1 MKQSS
6 HSKEKSC
13 FMAFMESGSNNTARK
28 VASVMCDCNP
38 VDCSPPG
45 SGVHGILQQG
55 HWSGLLFPPPGDLP
69 DPGIAP
75 ASLLPPAGDPGA
87 CLLCFVSSPLHLL
100 FLGLKHLQ
108 QSSPSIPGFAYLQA
122 TYPHLWPPQ

>member
-1 MKQSS
+1 MDY
-6 HSKEKSC
+6 
-13 FMAFMESGSNNTARK
+13 G
-28 VASVMCDCNP
+28 
-38 VDCSPPG
+38 PPG
-45 SGVHGILQQG
+45 SSIRGILQQG
-55 HWSGLLFPPPGDLP
+55 YWSGLLFPPPGDLP

-100 FLGLKHLQ
+100 FLGLKHLLQ
-108 QSSPSIPGFAYLQA
+108 QSSPSILGFAYLQA